1 MDAGG
6 VVQEEAVICRR
17 CGNGVAAQFQRVDSF
32 ERISLADDPADPNC
46 GHYYIDLVYV
56 MRCTACGHRQEK
68 MEKRSPFQT
77 LREAEK
83 ELDGHILGKG

>member
-1 MDAGG
+1 MG
-6 VVQEEAVICRR
+6 VQEEAVICRR
-17 CGNGVAAQFQRVDSF
+17 CGNSAAQSQRVDSF

-56 MRCTACGHRQEK
+56 MRCAACGHQQEK

>member
-1 MDAGG
+1 MKENARRRS
-6 VVQEEAVICRR
+6 VTCRR
-17 CGNGVAAQFQRVDSF
+17 CGNGAAAQFQRVDSF